1 MKTLLKQSSHYLG
14 GRIFV
19 MAAALISFP
28 ILTRIF
34 SVADYG
40 ILNLINTTLFII
52 AAISKLGFPNAIV
65 RFYAEFKTERR
76 LTDFYS
82 TIFTGSLLAA
92 AIVAALFA
100 ASIQL
105 IPDKLISTYVVG
117 IVSLGSILIFTRCAN
132 DTLTSFLRAEQR
144 TKLYNLIGIIRQY
157 ASLSLSVFLVFF
169 FVKGIY
175 GFYVGQTVSSII
187 ILCLLLYIFRG
198 RIKIGAARFSPPILR
213 QSIKFGFPL
222 VWAELGHLILN
233 YADRYLIQLYLG
245 STSLGLYTA
254 GYNLTLCVVDAIIY
268 PINYA
273 MTPIY
278 MNILVNKG
286 EQQTK
291 EFFTKLFTYFSLIM
305 LPSVFGFIAVGRDL
319 ISFLASTKYAESYLV
334 LPYVVIGQAIYACTI
349 ILNSGL
355 FISKKTYVVTYV
367 MIGACILNVA
377 LNIVLIPRYGI
388 IGAAQATLISCILYA
403 VILTYYSMRE
413 FKFPL
418 EYRRIILYI
427 IASCVMFITIRE
439 INFAGYFANILVK
452 VAVGAL
458 LYSLFVFLLDGE
470 LRRKSVGLAKSLRSR
485 YAEFTA
491 GQ

>member
-1 MKTLLKQSSHYLG
+1 
-14 GRIFV
+14 
-19 MAAALISFP
+19 MAAGLISFP

-34 SVADYG
+34 SVSDYG
-40 ILNLINTTLFII
+40 ILGLITTTLLV
-52 AAISKLGFPNAIV
+52 ATAITKLGLPNSIV
-65 RFYAEFKTERR
+65 RFYAEFKLQKR
-76 LTDFYS
+76 LANFYS
-82 TIFTGSLLAA
+82 TMFLGCVAVSATVAIFFSLVIKLLCSKFLEDN
-92 AIVAALFA
+92 IINLLF
-100 ASIQL
+100 L
-105 IPDKLISTYVVG
+105 V
-117 IVSLGSILIFTRCAN
+117 SILIVISCPIAI
-132 DTLTSFLRAEQR
+132 LTSFLRAEQR
-144 TKLYNLIGIIRQY
+144 TRLYNLIMIVSRYG
-157 ASLSLSVFLVFF
+157 SLSLSILLVFF
-169 FVKGIY
+169 FIKGLY
-175 GFYVGQTVSSII
+175 GFYVGQIVSGII
-187 ILCLLLYIFRG
+187 ILFFLLYIFRKNL
-198 RIKIGAARFSPPILR
+198 RISPASFSPAIFKDSL
-213 QSIKFGFPL
+213 KYGFPL
-222 VWAELGHLILN
+222 VWAELGHLVLN
-233 YADRYLIQLYLG
+233 FADRYLIQLYLG
-245 STSLGLYTA
+245 SIPLGLYTA
-254 GYNLTLCVVDAIIY
+254 GYNLATYATEMIIY

-278 MNILVNKG
+278 MNILVNEG

-319 ISFLASTKYAESYLV
+319 ISFLASTKYAESYLI

-367 MIGACILNVA
+367 MMGVCVLNVA

-418 EYRRIILYI
+418 EYRRIILYT
-427 IASCVMFITIRE
+427 IASCVMFITIRK

-470 LRRKSVGLAKSLRSR
+470 LRRKSVGLARSLRSR

>member
-1 MKTLLKQSSHYLG
+1 
-14 GRIFV
+14 
-19 MAAALISFP
+19 MAAGLVSFP

-34 SVADYG
+34 SVSDYG
-40 ILNLINTTLFII
+40 ILGLITTTLLI
-52 AAISKLGFPNAIV
+52 ATAITKLGLPNAIV
-65 RFYAEFKTERR
+65 RFYAGFKTERR

-92 AIVAALFA
+92 AIVAALFVV
-100 ASIQL
+100 SIRL
-105 IPDKLISTYVVG
+105 IPDKFIDNNF
-117 IVSLGSILIFTRCAN
+117 VSLLSLCSILIFTKCAT

-144 TKLYNLIGIIRQY
+144 TKLYNLIMIVGRY
-157 ASLSLSVFLVFF
+157 GSLSLGILLVFF
-169 FVKGIY
+169 FIKGLH
-175 GFYVGQTVSSII
+175 GFYVGQIVSGII
-187 ILCLLLYIFRG
+187 ILFFLLYIFRKSL
-198 RIKIGAARFSPPILR
+198 RISLASFSPAIFKDSL
-213 QSIKFGFPL
+213 KYGFPL
-222 VWAELGHLILN
+222 VWAELGHLVLN
-233 YADRYLIQLYLG
+233 FADRYLIQLYLG
-245 STSLGLYTA
+245 SIPLGLYTA
-254 GYNLTLCVVDAIIY
+254 GYNLATYATEMIIY

-305 LPSVFGFIAVGRDL
+305 LPSVFGFIAVGKDL
-319 ISFLASTKYAESYLV
+319 ISLLASTKYAESYLV

-367 MIGACILNVA
+367 MMGVCVLNIA

-403 VILTYYSMRE
+403 VILTHYSMRE

-418 EYRRIILYI
+418 EYRRIFLYLF
-427 IASCVMFITIRE
+427 ASCVMFITIRE